1 MRIFRLAASLL
12 LCLPLVQPAGAADLK
27 PEEIVAKHLDSIGT
41 SSARAAKTRV
51 VEGPVTYR
59 ILVGGAGNL
68 DGKSVLVS
76 QDQKLHFMMKL
87 NNNLYRGEQFIFD
100 GDRDEISFST
110 ANQTRSQFGEFV
122 RVQDVVLREGLLGGV
137 LSTAWPLYNLDNR
150 KAKLSYEGVK
160 KIDGKDL
167 IALRYQPKK
176 STDADILLYFD
187 PQTFHHV
194 ETVYSVR
201 IRGQLGNIDP
211 QLANAQAV
219 PENNIGR
226 GPQGDYNVTAPA
238 TGGVVGQTNETA
250 TARQQETRYR
260 LEEHFDSFEAFNG
273 LTLPTHYTI
282 QFSQELGNGRTTL
295 SEWAIVASQIQ
306 SGVGVDERN
315 FQVK

>member
-76 QDQKLHFMMKL
+76 QNQKLHFMMKL
-87 NNNLYRGEQFIFD
+87 NNNLYHGEQFIFD

-110 ANQTRSQFGEFV
+110 AKQTRSQFGEFV

-137 LSTAWPLYNLDNR
+137 LSTAWPLYNLDTR
-150 KAKLSYEGVK
+150 KAKLSYEGMK

-167 IALRYQPKK
+167 YQLRYKPKK

-187 PQTFHHV
+187 PTTFRHV
-194 ETVYSVR
+194 ETVYTIRVR
-201 IRGQLGNIDP
+201 AQLGNIDP
-211 QLANAQAV
+211 QIANAV
-219 PENNIGR
+219 PANTGDIG
-226 GPQGDYNVTAPA
+226 PVPPP
-238 TGGVVGQTNETA
+238 TGGVVGETNETA

-260 LEEHFDSFEAFNG
+260 LEERFSDFEAFNG

-282 QFSQELGNGRTTL
+282 QFSQELGNGRTTV